1 MKRYPRQKETKI
13 VTLKG
18 GRVLFT
24 IVALLVVIAFV
35 PILYAKKDALS
46 IFSEFI
52 FGSSEED
59 TQSLS
64 ARDFGNN
71 LASDLANSPENNLV
85 SNSQSNPT
93 SNLGKSVAQRLTQD
107 QKEQV
112 AEQINRGVVG
122 RGDTAAALLS
132 DYLTNGEIYAISSE
146 SRKIFPLRRIRA
158 GQPFAIALQ
167 KNRLERFTYEISPEE
182 KLVVERTPE
191 GFSVSRA
198 PIVYDTAAV
207 RVDGEIQSSLY
218 ESIADIGEDPELAVR
233 LAGIFAWEI
242 DFIRDIRNGDS
253 YKALV
258 EKRYRNG
265 KFAGYGKILAA
276 EFINQKDPYKAFLF
290 KDKYGRQAYY
300 DEKGHNLRKAFLKA
314 PLDFKRISSGY
325 TKRRLHPILK
335 VWRPHPGIDYAAR
348 RGTPVKAVGDGVV
361 VRVTR
366 TKAAGKYITIRHP
379 NGYTSSYLHL
389 NGFAREIKKGAKVSQ
404 GKVIGYLGSTGL
416 VTGPHLDFRMKRG
429 GKFVNPR
436 RMKNP
441 SAEPIAKALK
451 GTFRK
456 YVDAYTIGLEKGLA
470 HMPIPDV
477 PKETTL

>member
-1 MKRYPRQKETKI
+1 MMKRYPRQKETKI

-35 PILYAKKDALS
+35 PVLYAGKDALS
-46 IFSEFI
+46 ILPEFI
-52 FGSSEED
+52 FGSNEPETSALSTND
-59 TQSLS
+59 LATSL
-64 ARDFGNN
+64 GNN
-71 LASDLANSPENNLV
+71 PENTLASNSP
-85 SNSQSNPT
+85 
-93 SNLGKSVAQRLTQD
+93 SNLGESVAQRLTQD
-107 QKEQV
+107 KKVEQV
-112 AEQINRGVVG
+112 AEQVNRGVVG

-132 DYLTNGEIYAISSE
+132 DYLTSGEIHAINYE

-158 GQPFAIALQ
+158 GQPFAIALHED
-167 KNRLERFTYEISPEE
+167 RLERFTYEISPEE

-198 PIVYDTAAV
+198 PIVYDTAIM
-207 RVDGEIQSSLY
+207 RVDGKIQSSLY

-276 EFINQKDPYKAFLF
+276 EFVNQKDPYKAFLF
-290 KDKYGRQAYY
+290 KDKHGRQAYY

-314 PLDFKRISSGY
+314 PLDFRRVSSGY
-325 TKRRLHPILK
+325 SNRRLHPILK
-335 VWRPHPGIDYAAR
+335 IWRPHHGIDYAAR

-361 VRVTR
+361 TRATR
-366 TKAAGKYITIRHP
+366 TRAAGKYVTIRHP
-379 NGYTSSYLHL
+379 NGYSSSYLHL
-389 NGFAREIKKGAKVSQ
+389 NGFARGIKKGVKVSQ
-404 GKVIGYLGSTGL
+404 GKVIGYVGSTGL
-416 VTGPHLDFRMKRG
+416 STGPHLDFRMKH
-429 GKFVNPR
+429 GKKYVNPR
-436 RMKNP
+436 RIKNP

-456 YVDAYTIGLEKGLA
+456 YVDAYTIGLEQGLA
-470 HMPIPDV
+470 HMPIPNV